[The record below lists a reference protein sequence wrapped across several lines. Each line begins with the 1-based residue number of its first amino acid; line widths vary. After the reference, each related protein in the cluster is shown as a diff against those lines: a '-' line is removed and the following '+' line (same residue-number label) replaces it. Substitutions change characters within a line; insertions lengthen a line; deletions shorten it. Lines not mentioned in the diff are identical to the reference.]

1 MFTLFWGIILS
12 VTSPEIKPITGVT
25 LIMSPRP
32 TGTTSLNYSR
42 LRSGD
47 ALSPYLWPPC
57 VDEELSSDPPLN
69 DFSLQLMSLDRLY
82 IRPNSPFVISMLVD
96 LAVKLII
103 KLNPKSF
110 SSMCTKS
117 PVLRLTISKSSTGHE
132 VYALKELLICDV

>member
-32 TGTTSLNYSR
+32 TGTTSLDYSR

-47 ALSPYLWPPC
+47 ALSPHLWPPY
-57 VDEELSSDPPLN
+57 VDEELSSDSPLN

-103 KLNPKSF
+103 KLDPKSF

-132 VYALKELLICDV
+132 VYALK